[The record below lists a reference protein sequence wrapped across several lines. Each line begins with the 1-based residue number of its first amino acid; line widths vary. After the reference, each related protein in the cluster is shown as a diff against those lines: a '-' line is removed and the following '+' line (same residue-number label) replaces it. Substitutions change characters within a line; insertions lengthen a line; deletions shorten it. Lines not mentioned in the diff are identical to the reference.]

1 MGVNASW
8 IRNHYSPPH
17 DTREFPA
24 MEASLDRRENT
35 ACRLPGSCIS
45 GGDGSQGAALL
56 TPLVVVFV
64 FSVVVSEGHGVCDE
78 W

>member
-1 MGVNASW
+1 
-8 IRNHYSPPH
+8 
-17 DTREFPA
+17 
-24 MEASLDRRENT
+24 MEASLGRRENT

-45 GGDGSQGAALL
+45 GGDGSPGAALL
-56 TPLVVVFV
+56 TPLVVVSV